1 MNLLIT
7 AIHVSCFSDK
17 GFMVGIIFFTLD
29 YIRNTYL
36 NCKPLPSTLN
46 ANRKPLPQAL
56 TLNPNPKCLPKT
68 LM

>member
-46 ANRKPLPQAL
+46 ANRKP
-56 TLNPNPKCLPKT
+56 
-68 LM
+68 